1 MPATFQTN
9 HLDTTYNGWAN
20 YETWNVAL
28 WIQNDEFLYTL
39 AQKCGSYEDFLSV
52 LEELKTVATPDGV
65 RYADPAVNAIEL
77 DTDVFDF

>member
-9 HLDTTYNGWAN
+9 LTDTEYLGWTN

-28 WIQNDEFLYTL
+28 WINNDQGLNTL
-39 AQKCGSYEDFLSV
+39 AYESGSYEDFLSV
-52 LEELKTVATPDGV
+52 LEELNIVATPDGV

-77 DTDVFDF
+77 NADVFDF